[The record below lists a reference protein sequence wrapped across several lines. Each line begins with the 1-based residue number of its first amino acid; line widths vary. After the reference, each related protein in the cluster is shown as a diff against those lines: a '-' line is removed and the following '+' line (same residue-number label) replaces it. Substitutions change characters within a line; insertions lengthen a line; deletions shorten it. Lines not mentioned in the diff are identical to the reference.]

1 MNSTFSKILSLVAG
15 LIGLIA
21 VYFLVRIVVSGDE
34 AIETTVELQN
44 SVVSPYIS
52 FARIVLIITTVLAV
66 VFSVWNLIKH
76 PKLLVRTLM
85 ALAVLGVLLAIS
97 YALADDGAVTDM
109 YGKTIKD
116 GEAGSTSKWV
126 STGIW
131 YTVILGAI
139 GIFGFLFDFAKS
151 LFKG

>member
-1 MNSTFSKILSLVAG
+1 MNSNFSKILSLVAG

-34 AIETTVELQN
+34 AIETTVDLQN
-44 SVVSPYIS
+44 SVVSPFIG
-52 FARIVLIITTVLAV
+52 FARIILIITTVLAV

-76 PKLLVRTLM
+76 PKLLKRTLL
-85 ALAVLGVLLAIS
+85 ALAVLSVLLVIS
-97 YALADDGAVTDM
+97 YVLADDGAVTDM

-131 YTVILGAI
+131 YTVILMAI
-139 GIFGFLFDFAKS
+139 GIFGFVFDFAKS

>member
-15 LIGLIA
+15 LIGVLA
-21 VYFLVRIVVSGDE
+21 TNFLTRIIVAGDE
-34 AIETTVELQN
+34 AIKTSVDLQS
-44 SVVSPYIS
+44 SVVSPFIG

-76 PKLLVRTLM
+76 PKLLKRTLL

-131 YTVILGAI
+131 YTVILMAI